1 MAQYNWRTRGAVSHI
16 KKEKTN
22 MNDTNRIEQI
32 ESQIVELHRQALATM
47 NARYDEFDTID
58 DDYPDGPIGDPESLT
73 NEAMVRA
80 YRNVLT
86 IIRGGQ

>member
-1 MAQYNWRTRGAVSHI
+1 
-16 KKEKTN
+16 
-22 MNDTNRIEQI
+22 MNNTNRIEQI

-80 YRNVLT
+80 YRNVLA